1 MPRRT
6 RRTFTPEFKAKV
18 VLAVLTSTAS
28 QAEVCRKHQLSP
40 SLFALWKA
48 TLLQRLPVVFQA
60 DDERSAEAARVA
72 ELERLV
78 GQQALELAALKKA
91 STWPGGA
98 ATDGGGS

>member
-1 MPRRT
+1 MPRRA

-18 VLAVLTSTAS
+18 VLDALAGTAS

-48 TLLQRLPVVFQA
+48 TLLERLPAVSQA
-60 DDERSAEAARVA
+60 DEEQSAEAARA
-72 ELERLV
+72 ADLGRLV
-78 GQQALELAALKKA
+78 GQQALELAALKTA

-98 ATDGGGS
+98 ATNGSRS